1 MALDKLILE
10 QRSRSN
16 CSSARKPKEI
26 LSKAKDISD
35 EIASR
40 DVARYFDSIMTT
52 ESATQGRLLT
62 KPFNPRLDAIVLDY
76 TMSPSQ
82 IEVLDLRSVSEYYPN
97 VPAGVDHWAELA
109 AERDCIM
116 YLIVYKLPEGLRYRL
131 TLDYLGEFREKAS
144 SFCGHRWEDGPF
156 TATGRRDGLTT
167 EWPLEPRVDAVEDL
181 LAHCGSS
188 LGEFL
193 ESDFEEKVLNWYKA
207 SLKGMSEVFYST
219 MMRDKRIWEE
229 FR

>member
-1 MALDKLILE
+1 MALGKMILE

-16 CSSARKPKEI
+16 CPSARKPKEI

-35 EIASR
+35 ELASR

-76 TMSPSQ
+76 TENPSR

-109 AERDCIM
+109 AERNCIM
-116 YLIVYKLPEGLRYRL
+116 YLIVYKLPEGLRYKL
-131 TLDYLGEFREKAS
+131 TLNYLEEFWKRAS
-144 SFCGHRWEDGPF
+144 SFCGHRWKGGPS
-156 TATGRRDGLTT
+156 TAIGRRDGLTT
-167 EWPLEPRVDAVEDL
+167 EWLLEPRVDAIEDL

-193 ESDFEEKVLNWYKA
+193 ESDFEKKVLDWYKV
-207 SLKGMSEVFYST
+207 SLQGMSEIFYST